1 MAIEHM
7 SVVNAG
13 KGFVHL
19 RSRNPE
25 HCEHCAASSGCGIQL
40 LNKAMSREAGTIAV
54 EVPVS
59 KQNNIQ
65 AGDEVVVAIDDFKL
79 ICMSM
84 LQYVVPILLLVAS
97 TAVAQIIITNY
108 HINEIWVI
116 LAAFI
121 ALSGGM
127 LLVRYLS
134 VPLMTSAGKMFKT
147 DCADVTYKPIIQ
159 LSKRSGLDN
168 DVKE

>member
-7 SVVNAG
+7 SVVNTG

-19 RSRNPE
+19 RSLDTA

-40 LNKAMSREAGTIAV
+40 LNRAMTRETATIAV
-54 EVPVS
+54 QVPVS
-59 KQNNIQ
+59 NHKNIQ
-65 AGDEVVVAIDDFKL
+65 VGDEVVVAIDDFKL
-79 ICMSM
+79 ICMSL

-97 TAVAQIIITNY
+97 TAVAQIIISNY
-108 HINEIWVI
+108 RINEIWVI
-116 LAAFI
+116 LAAFL

-134 VPLMTSAGKMFKT
+134 VPLMRSAGKMFQT
-147 DCADVTYKPIIQ
+147 DCADVSYKPIIQ
-159 LSKRSGLDN
+159 LSKNQD
-168 DVKE
+168 

>member
-19 RSRNPE
+19 RSRDPA

-40 LNKAMSREAGTIAV
+40 LNRAMTREAATIAV
-54 EVPVS
+54 QVPVS
-59 KQNNIQ
+59 NQKNIQ
-65 AGDEVVVAIDDFKL
+65 TGDDVVVAIDDFKL
-79 ICMSM
+79 ICMSL
-84 LQYVVPILLLVAS
+84 LQYVVPILLLVVS
-97 TAVAQIIITNY
+97 TAVAQIIMTNY
-108 HINEIWVI
+108 RINEIWVI
-116 LAAFI
+116 LAAFF

-134 VPLMTSAGKMFKT
+134 VPLMTSTGKMFQT
-147 DCADVTYKPIIQ
+147 GCADVTYNPLIQ
-159 LSKRSGLDN
+159 LSKDQ
-168 DVKE
+168 D